1 MHTYPGETSTPT
13 ETEKGHYHHMIGN
26 TTFEDEHRYKAYTS
40 LPIPLPG
47 GFHTHYVEI
56 RTAEDNGHTHVIR
69 GFTQPSKD

>member
-1 MHTYPGETSTPT
+1 
-13 ETEKGHYHHMIGN
+13 MIGN

-40 LPIPLPG
+40 LPIPIPG

-56 RTAEDNGHTHVIR
+56 RTTEDDGHTHVIR